1 LKLVLNLRDALEH
14 QNECV
19 VVRDFAME
27 PDSTIAPPTIE
38 LNFRKSVLPRT
49 SVSSL
54 MDGLITALPVYF
66 EMMIVHLSS
75 KFAQPVAGLPLFVD
89 QLPDNF
95 QQSRF
100 VRFGYWA
107 RMPNGQVMPF
117 G

>member
-1 LKLVLNLRDALEH
+1 MKLVLNLRDALEH

-75 KFAQPVAGLPLFVD
+75 KFAQPVAGRHFSLISFPTTFNSLV
-89 QLPDNF
+89 
-95 QQSRF
+95 S
-100 VRFGYWA
+100 
-107 RMPNGQVMPF
+107 
-117 G
+117 